1 MKRKYED
8 VYEKVFFCI
17 STSNKNDERA
27 FCTKFSVDIS
37 VAHGGRDNWQHYK
50 PTIKQ
55 ASYVKARDVI
65 ASA

>member
-37 VAHGGRDNWQHYK
+37 VAHGGRDN
-50 PTIKQ
+50 
-55 ASYVKARDVI
+55 
-65 ASA
+65 